1 MYRINKEEI
10 SHYAAWRTSLRL
22 FVRCLLLGR
31 SHNGISTWKNSFTVN
46 WFKVTFILYPWV
58 HEFILIGFF
67 CCFQFIPFIFN
78 LYLFFFYFLF
88 LWRCLNNIHC
98 HWNRWCFLLSVILIS
113 FYLRIVLNI
122 FFIHFILIIHLF
134 LFLGGFFAFN
144 LNLFRILWGLNIFI
158 VVLNFINLCFLVCLC
173 RLFILILMFF
183 IFLLNLAHNLVLIC
197 TSLNLRTLHRN
208 DLRSRRWLQNVWITD
223 SI

>member
-46 WFKVTFILYPWV
+46 WFKVTFILHPWV

-78 LYLFFFYFLF
+78 PRDGPKDIKLRYLMKTGIMRRADIPIGKFEKDHKFETSCASYYL
-88 LWRCLNNIHC
+88 RYNDCLTRNMFDRKICRENE
-98 HWNRWCFLLSVILIS
+98 NSVITCEHEQGLYPKPDDLIAR
-113 FYLRIVLNI
+113 LR
-122 FFIHFILIIHLF
+122 
-134 LFLGGFFAFN
+134 
-144 LNLFRILWGLNIFI
+144 
-158 VVLNFINLCFLVCLC
+158 
-173 RLFILILMFF
+173 
-183 IFLLNLAHNLVLIC
+183 LAQHG
-197 TSLNLRTLHRN
+197 
-208 DLRSRRWLQNVWITD
+208 
-223 SI
+223 